1 LPAQFDRGVP
11 NFLRFTGLA
20 AMESRRTTSKT
31 ITTFFL
37 AALFNGFLWQ
47 PSSAAADNGSK
58 FIFDPWKKF
67 CLRRSANVDEKMCVT
82 GLNVRS
88 SSGLPVASLTV
99 ISADSPP
106 PKPVLRVTIPLAPDL
121 TPVLKAAFLP
131 DLKQGLTLAFD
142 HGQPQHLQ
150 YTTCYQIGCLA
161 EMESDPALIAA
172 LSDAHQIHLHVPR
185 LMRKE
190 ALDITIPSEGFGA
203 AYHAAYDFKAAE
215 EAWRKQQEAHEKE
228 LAKYGEPVRKRIPYP
243 PRPQCAF
250 PALEQ

>member
-1 LPAQFDRGVP
+1 MKGC
-11 NFLRFTGLA
+11 
-20 AMESRRTTSKT
+20 RTTSKT
-31 ITTFFL
+31 ITILFL
-37 AALFNGFLWQ
+37 AVLFSWLPWA
-47 PSSAAADNGSK
+47 PSSAAADTGSK

-67 CLRRSANVDEKMCVT
+67 CLHKPTNVADKVCLT

-121 TPVLKAAFLP
+121 TPALKTAFLP

-142 HGQPQHLQ
+142 KGQAQHLQ

-161 EMESDPALIAA
+161 EMESDPALITA

-228 LAKYGEPVRKRIPYP
+228 LARYGEPVRKRIPYP
-243 PRPQCAF
+243 PPPQCAF